1 MKKASVKAAHRISDA
16 PLVFLCLVLQF
27 VHNLEVYYKV
37 RAVVSPFGRKRSGRE
52 GEALSAEKPKTKK
65 DGENTV

>member
-1 MKKASVKAAHRISDA
+1 M
-16 PLVFLCLVLQF
+16 LQF

-52 GEALSAEKPKTKK
+52 GEALPAEKPKTKK